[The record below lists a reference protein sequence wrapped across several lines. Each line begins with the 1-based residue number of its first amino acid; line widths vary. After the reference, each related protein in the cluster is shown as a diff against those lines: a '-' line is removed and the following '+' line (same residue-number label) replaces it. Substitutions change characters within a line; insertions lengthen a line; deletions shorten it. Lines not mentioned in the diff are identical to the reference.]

1 MDILKALN
9 SFDPAVR
16 QQAFAECR
24 SCFDSFNMHCHS
36 FYSYNGYGYS
46 PEMIVSLA
54 AMFRWKGVGLV
65 DFDVLDAVDEFLVA
79 AKRFDLNAVAGM
91 ETRVFV
97 PEQAADVISS
107 PGEPGITYH
116 LGYGFASS
124 EVPEKAKP
132 FAAELRRK
140 ANERTEGILTRVNS
154 VLPEIALDFQTVAHA
169 FTPRGNVTE
178 RHLCAAYRAQAE
190 RRFPD
195 PEERA
200 AYWTGKLGKSEADPV
215 KLEALIRSKTMKKGG
230 AGYVEPKP
238 ENFPTLREM
247 NDFVTACGAVPTLAW
262 LNGLSSGESDPDR
275 LLDLHLEYGT
285 RAVTIIPDRN
295 WRTGDREQKAKLL
308 TALDA
313 FLNACAKRKLPV
325 LAGTEL
331 NAPGQLL
338 CDDYTIP
345 ELRPY
350 RDQLLAGAAKA
361 AEFTK
366 R

>member
-1 MDILKALN
+1 MDILKLLN
-9 SFDPAVR
+9 IFDPAAR
-16 QQAFAECR
+16 EKAFAECAA
-24 SCFDSFNMHCHS
+24 CFDSFNMHCHS

-46 PEMIVSLA
+46 PEMIAALA

-65 DFDVLDAVDEFLVA
+65 DFDVLDAVDEFLA
-79 AKRFDLNAVAGM
+79 AAGRLKLNAVAGM

-97 PEQAADVISS
+97 PEQSTEVISS

-116 LGYGFASS
+116 LGFGFASS
-124 EVPEKAKP
+124 EVPDKVKP

-140 ANERTEGILTRVNS
+140 ANERTCGIMERVNA
-154 VLPEIALDFQTVAHA
+154 VLPEIALDFTQVARD

-178 RHLCAAYRAQAE
+178 RHLCAAYRAKAE
-190 RRFPD
+190 AVFPD
-195 PEERA
+195 AGKRA
-200 AYWTGKLGKSEADPV
+200 EYWTNKLGKFEADPV

-230 AGYVEPKP
+230 AGYVDPKP

-247 NDFVTACGAVPTLAW
+247 NDFVSSCGAVPTLAW
-262 LNGLSSGESDPDR
+262 LNGLSAGESDPER
-275 LLDLHLEYGT
+275 LLDLHLGYGT
-285 RAVTIIPDRN
+285 RAATIIPDRN
-295 WRTGDREQKAKLL
+295 WRTNDPEQKAKLL
-308 TALDA
+308 AALDR
-313 FLNACAKRKLPV
+313 FMKACAKRKLPV

-345 ELRPY
+345 ELAPY
-350 RDQLLAGAAKA
+350 RDQLLAGVAAA

>member
-1 MDILKALN
+1 MDILRALN
-9 SFDPAVR
+9 GFDPKPR
-16 QQAFAECR
+16 QAALAECA

-46 PEMIVSLA
+46 PEMIAALA

-65 DFDVLDAVDEFLVA
+65 DFDVLDAADEFLAA

-124 EVPEKAKP
+124 QVPERARL

-140 ANERTEGILTRVNS
+140 ANERTAGILERVNA
-154 VLPEIALDFQTVAHA
+154 VLSEIALDFPEVARA

-178 RHLCAAYRAQAE
+178 RHLCAAYRARAE
-190 RRFPD
+190 ERFPD
-195 PEERA
+195 PGERA
-200 AYWTGKLGKSEADPV
+200 AYWTGKLGKFESDPV
-215 KLEALIRSKTMKKGG
+215 KLEALIRAKTMKKGG
-230 AGYVEPKP
+230 AGYVDPKP

-275 LLDLHLEYGT
+275 LLDLHLSYGT

-295 WRTGDREQKAKLL
+295 WRTGDPEQKAKLL
-308 TALDA
+308 GALDR
-313 FLNACAKRKLPV
+313 FLKACAKRDLPV

-350 RDQLLAGAAKA
+350 REQFLAGAAA
-361 AEFTK
+361 AAKFT
-366 R
+366 RR

>member
-1 MDILKALN
+1 MDILKLLN
-9 SFDPAVR
+9 SPDPAAR
-16 QQAFAECR
+16 ARAFKECAA
-24 SCFDSFNMHCHS
+24 CFDSFNMHCHS

-46 PEMIVSLA
+46 PEMIAALA

-65 DFDVLDAVDEFLVA
+65 DFDVLDAVDEFLAA
-79 AKRFDLNAVAGM
+79 AKTFRLNAVAGM

-97 PEQAADVISS
+97 PEMKDDVISS

-116 LGYGFASS
+116 LGFGFSSS
-124 EVPEKAKP
+124 EVPDKARP

-140 ANERTEGILTRVNS
+140 ANERTCGIMERVNA
-154 VLPEIALDFQTVAHA
+154 VLPEVALDFAEVSKT

-178 RHLCAAYRAQAE
+178 RHLCAAYRAKAETLFADPAE
-190 RRFPD
+190 R
-195 PEERA
+195 EG
-200 AYWTGKLGKSEADPV
+200 YWTEKIGKFESDPV

-230 AGYVEPKP
+230 VGYVDPKP

-247 NDFVTACGAVPTLAW
+247 NDFVSSCGAVPTLAW

-275 LLDLHLEYGT
+275 LLDLHLGCGT

-295 WRTGDREQKAKLL
+295 WRSNDPEQKAKLL
-308 TALDA
+308 AALDA
-313 FLNACAKRKLPV
+313 FMKACARRKLPV

-345 ELRPY
+345 ELAPY
-350 RDQLLAGAAKA
+350 RDQLLAGVAAA
-361 AEFTK
+361 ASFT
-366 R
+366 RR

>member
-1 MDILKALN
+1 MDILKVLN
-9 SFDPAVR
+9 TFDPAAR
-16 QQAFAECR
+16 EKALNECAA
-24 SCFDSFNMHCHS
+24 CFDSFNMHCHS

-46 PEMIVSLA
+46 PGMIATLA

-65 DFDVLDAVDEFLVA
+65 DFDVLDAVDEFLA
-79 AKRFDLNAVAGM
+79 AARKFRLNAVCGM

-97 PEQAADVISS
+97 PELKDDVISS

-124 EVPEKAKP
+124 EVPDKVKP
-132 FAAELRRK
+132 FASELRRK
-140 ANERTEGILTRVNS
+140 ANERTCGIMERVNA
-154 VLPEIALDFQTVAHA
+154 VLPEVSLDFAEVSKA

-178 RHLCAAYRAQAE
+178 RHLCAAYRVRAEAVFPGSAE
-190 RRFPD
+190 R
-195 PEERA
+195 E
-200 AYWTGKLGKSEADPV
+200 AYWTEKLGKFEPDPV

-230 AGYVEPKP
+230 AGYVDPKP

-247 NDFVTACGAVPTLAW
+247 NDFVVSCGAVPTLAW
-262 LNGLSSGESDPDR
+262 LNGASSGESDPDR

-295 WRTGDREQKAKLL
+295 WRSSDPEKKAQLL
-308 TALDA
+308 AALDA
-313 FLNACAKRKLPV
+313 FMKACARRKLPV

-345 ELRPY
+345 ELAPY
-350 RDQLLAGAAKA
+350 RDQLLSGVAAA
-361 AEFTK
+361 AEFAK

>member
-1 MDILKALN
+1 MDILNVMN
-9 SFDPAVR
+9 SFDPAAR
-16 QQAFAECR
+16 EKAFKECAA
-24 SCFDSFNMHCHS
+24 CFDSFNMHCHS

-46 PEMIVSLA
+46 PETIAALA
-54 AMFRWKGVGLV
+54 AMFRWKGVGIV
-65 DFDVLDAVDEFLVA
+65 DFDVLDAVDEFLAA
-79 AKRFDLNAVAGM
+79 AKKFNLNAVAGM

-97 PEQAADVISS
+97 PEMKDDVISS

-116 LGYGFASS
+116 LGYGFSSS
-124 EVPEKAKP
+124 EVPDKAKP

-140 ANERTEGILTRVNS
+140 ANERTCGIMERVNS
-154 VLPEIALDFQTVAHA
+154 VLSEVALDFAEVSKT

-178 RHLCAAYRAQAE
+178 RHLCAAYRTKAE
-190 RRFPD
+190 AVFPD
-195 PEERA
+195 PAERE
-200 AYWTGKLGKSEADPV
+200 AYWTKKLGHFEADPV

-230 AGYVEPKP
+230 VGYVDPKP

-247 NDFVTACGAVPTLAW
+247 NDFTLACGAVPTLAW

-275 LLDLHLEYGT
+275 LLDLHLSCGT

-295 WRTGDREQKAKLL
+295 WRSSDPEQKAKLL
-308 TALDA
+308 ASLDA
-313 FLNACAKRKLPV
+313 FLKACAKRKLPV

-345 ELRPY
+345 ELAPY
-350 RDQLLAGAAKA
+350 RDQLLAGVAAA
-361 AEFTK
+361 ASFTK
-366 R
+366 C

>member
-1 MDILKALN
+1 MDVLKNLN
-9 SFDPAVR
+9 CFDPEVR
-16 QQAFAECR
+16 RQALDECGR
-24 SCFDSFNMHCHS
+24 CFDSFNMHCHS
-36 FYSYNGYGYS
+36 FYSYNGYDYS
-46 PEMIVSLA
+46 PETIAALA

-65 DFDVLDAVDEFLVA
+65 DFDVLDAVDEFLAA
-79 AKRFDLNAVAGM
+79 AKRFKLNAVAGM

-97 PEQAADVISS
+97 PEMKDDVISS

-116 LGYGFASS
+116 LGYGFAAS
-124 EVPEKAKP
+124 EVPEGAKA

-140 ANERTEGILTRVNS
+140 ANERTEGILARVNAS
-154 VLPEIALDFQTVAHA
+154 LPEVALDFAAVARA

-190 RRFPD
+190 KRFPD
-195 PEERA
+195 PDDRA
-200 AYWTGKLGKSEADPV
+200 AYWTDKLGKYESDPV

-230 AGYVEPKP
+230 VGYVEPKP

-247 NDFVTACGAVPTLAW
+247 NDFTTACGAVPTLAW
-262 LNGLSSGESDPDR
+262 LNGLSSGESDPDK
-275 LLDLHLEYGT
+275 LLDLHLEYGV

-295 WRTGDREQKAKLL
+295 WRTGDMAQKLKLL

-313 FLNACAKRKLPV
+313 FLNACARRKLPV

-338 CDDYTIP
+338 CDDYSVP

-350 RDQLLAGAAKA
+350 REQFLAGVAAA
-361 AEFTK
+361 ANFT
-366 R
+366 RR